1 MQFLAQHVVGEQCAD
16 GRTVPGCPPA
26 PALSGR
32 GQGRVGC
39 WLALRV
45 SAPPCWLCGHLGLN
59 MPRRATHAGVGGVA
73 GMCIITMSHPAFK
86 GLLLGSSS
94 LTPSLSACLV
104 PPLSTQKPAMQEFH
118 DGFHLPSVLH
128 VVPPAPEVSLE
139 GLTADP
145 ILTGWSAESSACR
158 WLLPWWGPA
167 PLAPCHPR
175 SPGWGGK
182 S

>member
-1 MQFLAQHVVGEQCAD
+1 MCQRPHCA
-16 GRTVPGCPPA
+16 GVSTGSRTQWQRPGQARLLTGSEGVPPT
-26 PALSGR
+26 L
-32 GQGRVGC
+32 
-39 WLALRV
+39 LALWTLGTEHAEEGNTCR
-45 SAPPCWLCGHLGLN
+45 CG
-59 MPRRATHAGVGGVA
+59 RACGDVHNHHVPSCFQRAAG
-73 GMCIITMSHPAFK
+73 
-86 GLLLGSSS
+86 GSSS
-94 LTPSLSACLV
+94 LTPSSSACLV

-128 VVPPAPEVSLE
+128 AVPPAPEVSLE

-145 ILTGWSAESSACR
+145 ILTGWSAESSSCR